1 MTHNQIEYWKLQE
14 EKRSNIANETE
25 NARHNK
31 AYESEVSRHNVATE
45 TLQLGSLNETIRSN
59 KAREGLTAAANAE
72 IARHNVA
79 SENLQAGTLGESIR
93 HNQQMEAMSQGQLQL
108 GQDTL
113 SESQRHNQAT
123 ELINTGGI
131 AARTVT
137 SPTIATG
144 IGAAAAGASAGSK
157 AVKWK
162 SIPGLFTINLK
173 NTYRPIRTSS
183 GNVSA

>member
-1 MTHNQIEYWKLQE
+1 MTHNQIDYWKLQE

-31 AYESEVSRHNVATE
+31 AYESEVSRHNIATE

-79 SENLQAGTLGESIR
+79 SENLQAGTLGESVR
-93 HNQQMEAMSQGQLQL
+93 HNQQMEALSEGQLQL

-123 ELINTGGI
+123 ELINAGGI
-131 AARTVT
+131 AAKTVT
-137 SPTIATG
+137 STTFATG
-144 IGAAAAGASAGSK
+144 IGAAAAGASAGKK
-157 AVKWK
+157 AKTWK
-162 SIPGLFTINLK
+162 TVPGIFTINLK
-173 NTYRPIRTSS
+173 NAYSPIRSS
-183 GNVSA
+183 GNNVSA